1 MQINVTSQF
10 CYYTDTMYLQKPQT
24 SSFWINPV
32 QNQTWKSL
40 AGNPV
45 KAGQTYAGTA
55 DRIPPS
61 HSLSGHRTL
70 SVTTDW
76 HSVLVN
82 LISNKGLSLLS
93 RDVMD

>member
-61 HSLSGHRTL
+61 LSLWTQDPFSHHWL
-70 SVTTDW
+70 AQC
-76 HSVLVN
+76 LVN